1 MIRILLVV
9 LLLAALPAHATKEER
24 PMSKTPGPAPAQVTA
39 PAIPTAGYVTFPLQA
54 GKDGTNSGCLWRLP
68 VTNENGL
75 EVYAAVTA
83 VRMPAGMQSALQ
95 VAGSVEKDNKKE
107 ATVFNDVRLTAGTA
121 FDTETIAVE
130 RENGPTARVT
140 FDGAQAMTLLTAVT
154 DHGGTLH
161 YTHDGKKI
169 ETALPKPT
177 GDDTAQM
184 WFCLTQLQGTVR
196 KEPTKE
202 QAPEPAKKKSA
213 E

>member
-1 MIRILLVV
+1 MIRVLLAVF
-9 LLLAALPAHATKEER
+9 LLAALPAHAAKEDR
-24 PMSKTPGPAPAQVTA
+24 PMSKAPTPVQAPAMA
-39 PAIPTAGYVTFPLQA
+39 TAGYMTFPLQA

-68 VTNENGL
+68 VTGENGL
-75 EVYAAVTA
+75 EVYVAVTA
-83 VRMPAGMQSALQ
+83 VRMPSGMQSALQ
-95 VAGSVEKDNKKE
+95 VAGSVEKNGKKE
-107 ATVFNDVRLTAGTA
+107 ATSFKDVRLTAGDT

-140 FDGAQAMTLLTAVT
+140 FDGAQAMNLLTAVT

-169 ETALPKPT
+169 ETPLPKPT

-184 WFCLTQLQGTVR
+184 WFCLTQLQGTAT
-196 KEPTKE
+196 KEPAKE
-202 QAPEPAKKKSA
+202 QTPEPAQKKSA